1 MAYFAM
7 VHGRIDA
14 LYNWLDKTGGK
25 KTRLQ
30 PHFSGGLRAVDLK
43 TSKKTKIGD
52 SSPILWIYIA
62 EFKVGHAGTEPL
74 IWSRPSGL

>member
-30 PHFSGGLRAVDLK
+30 PHFSGGLRAADLK
-43 TSKKTKIGD
+43 N
-52 SSPILWIYIA
+52 
-62 EFKVGHAGTEPL
+62 E
-74 IWSRPSGL
+74 